1 MDPQS
6 QIKESSFPQYATPLT
21 KSKVDGTPYF
31 RPPKVEA
38 QIAEALASD
47 PSTWKSRKWES
58 ETMIYLIRLQWRM
71 GNESSVLALFEK
83 LGSNIATV
91 VRDNAQ
97 GLDSVTTEQ
106 IIDEIEKEVVGLIFA
121 EVPSR
126 KSEFLEVSTRL
137 AIKRRTLTW
146 IKKLNLSN
154 VRTITESSLSS
165 IIQEDQTTNVIQ
177 MYPDE
182 RPEPVDLL
190 IGKEDLRLNPERI
203 RSALAAVTNPK
214 HREAF
219 VLHYMEGW
227 PIKSVDPTIVTLYT
241 HFKRSDRQIST
252 WIKTALSEMRSA
264 LGDEI

>member
-6 QIKESSFPQYATPLT
+6 QIKESSSPPCAAPLT
-21 KSKVDGTPYF
+21 HSKMDGTPYF
-31 RPPKVEA
+31 RRPKVEA
-38 QIAEALASD
+38 QIAAALATD

-58 ETMIYLIRLQWRM
+58 ETMIYLIRLQWRS
-71 GNESSVLALFEK
+71 GNESSVLPLFEK
-83 LGSNIATV
+83 LGTNISTV

-97 GLDSVTTEQ
+97 GLDTVTTEL

-126 KSEFLEVSTRL
+126 KSEFLEVSIRL

-154 VRTITESSLSS
+154 VRTITESSLGS
-165 IIQEDQTTNVIQ
+165 IIQDDETTNVIQ
-177 MYPDE
+177 LYPDE
-182 RPEPVDLL
+182 LPEPVDLL

-203 RSALAAVTNPK
+203 RGALAAVTNPK

-227 PIKSVDPTIVTLYT
+227 PIKSVDPAIVTLCT

-252 WIKTALSEMRSA
+252 WINTARSEMRNA
-264 LGDEI
+264 MGEEI